1 VCLLA
6 FVNLLVTTCKLCKR
20 LPPIQY
26 NALLIHDLHICVAL
40 PHCFKNSAAGLVKRR
55 KLLKNIRGLAQQ
67 SLQVKQNS
75 QLSNQQNEL
84 ITTTRSSLNEE
95 FCNLHLSARHSS
107 HAPSCS
113 PTTKH
118 EQKISTKFSDI
129 ITTPS
134 QTSHIHPHTILTKSS
149 LPIIPLDSP

>member
-1 VCLLA
+1 MCLLA
-6 FVNLLVTTCKLCKR
+6 FVNLLVATCQLCKR

-118 EQKISTKFSDI
+118 EQKIITKFSQTLSQPPHRLLTSI
-129 ITTPS
+129 HTPFS
-134 QTSHIHPHTILTKSS
+134 QNLHFLSS
-149 LPIIPLDSP
+149 L

>member
-1 VCLLA
+1 MCLLA

-84 ITTTRSSLNEE
+84 ITTTRSCVNEE

-118 EQKISTKFSDI
+118 EQKISTNFSHTLSQPPHRLLTSI
-129 ITTPS
+129 HTPFS
-134 QTSHIHPHTILTKSS
+134 QNLHFLSS
-149 LPIIPLDSP
+149 L